1 LKAILT
7 TFVKIAC
14 SKAMKTFTFFILIL
28 FIRIGGQSQSL
39 VNTTGNTIVS
49 NSYQI
54 EYSVGEIS
62 ITTLAGSSNFI
73 TQGLLQPTLKVI
85 NPDCQIINEPLQNF
99 PNPTRDKLRLV
110 GQFDW
115 ITGYHIYAADG
126 KLVRVASFINNYID
140 ISNLPAATYFIKLYP
155 ACDNKYKVLKV
166 VKQ

>member
-1 LKAILT
+1 
-7 TFVKIAC
+7 
-14 SKAMKTFTFFILIL
+14 MKTCTFFIFLA
-28 FIRIGGQSQSL
+28 FISITGQTQTL
-39 VNTTGNTIVS
+39 VNTTGNSIVTG
-49 NSYQI
+49 SYQI

-62 ITTLAGSSNFI
+62 ITTLASSSNFV
-73 TQGLLQPTLKVI
+73 TQGLLQPTLKWI

-115 ITGYHIYAADG
+115 ITAYHIYAADG
-126 KLVRVASFINNYID
+126 KLVRVASFYNNYID
-140 ISNLPAATYFIKLYP
+140 VSNLPAATYFIKLYP